1 MNISRFQLIRLT
13 LIFFCTLLT
22 STLDLDFTLWD
33 ELLRLKDISLLFQRQ
48 FLTWFLG
55 LSWFLRRL
63 IIIISVVLLVA
74 YLTGV
79 ERIIIGATNKRWG
92 PARTGP
98 IGLVQPFADAFK
110 LLFKEF
116 VVPIRAYS
124 RLFFQTPFI
133 MFWIALCSWAMVP
146 FEKQGAVSEIP
157 SNFLLILALTSMV
170 TYGVIM
176 AGWASNN
183 RYGLLGSY
191 RASAQL
197 ISYEVII
204 TLVLISV
211 LLPVGSLSLS
221 TIVSFQ
227 NISGWLFF
235 SNVNSFLIYF
245 ICILAETSRTPFDL
259 PEAESELVA
268 GFHVEF
274 SGPLFAIL
282 FLTEYA
288 GLILWSVLTI
298 TVFFGAWSV
307 PSFLVPSWFSDSI
320 FFDSFWFSVK
330 FVLFLSLLIVIRA
343 SLPRFRY
350 DQLMKFAWQV
360 LLPCA
365 LFNLFITI
373 AIWINFL

>member
-1 MNISRFQLIRLT
+1 MLKKLFTKIYLFFYKICYNIAWFYTCSHLMAPAAIVGSIMMGEFIAMIYLNYET
-13 LIFFCTLLT
+13 LVEFKRT
-22 STLDLDFTLWD
+22 
-33 ELLRLKDISLLFQRQ
+33 KDISLL
-48 FLTWFLG
+48 LTEDFIWWLPG
-55 LSWFLRRL
+55 RL
-63 IIIISVVLLVA
+63 EFIRFRTIIIAAVLLVA

-79 ERIIIGATNKRWG
+79 ERIVISATNRRWG
-92 PARTGP
+92 PARTG
-98 IGLVQPFADAFK
+98 ILGLVQPFADAFK

-116 VVPIRAYS
+116 IIPIRAYPH
-124 RLFFQTPFI
+124 FFLQTPFI

-146 FEKQGAVSEIP
+146 FERQGASSEIA
-157 SNFLLILALTSMV
+157 SSFLLILALTSMV

-221 TIVSFQ
+221 AIVTYQ
-227 NISGWLFF
+227 EISGWLIF
-235 SNVNSFLIYF
+235 SNINSFLIYF

-288 GLILWSVLTI
+288 GLILWSILTVI
-298 TVFFGAWSV
+298 VFFGAWT
-307 PSFLVPSWFSDSI
+307 P
-320 FFDSFWFSVK
+320 FFIWYI
-330 FVLFLSLLIVIRA
+330 IV
-343 SLPRFRY
+343 
-350 DQLMKFAWQV
+350 
-360 LLPCA
+360 
-365 LFNLFITI
+365 
-373 AIWINFL
+373 